1 MLRGGVELSKKV
13 AMNKATERAM
23 KKLGELITE
32 CRGDRS
38 LRKIAEPSG
47 IAASQLQS
55 IERGILAP
63 TADVYSKLLTALQ
76 PDEKQKPEL
85 DRLYMTIRKT
95 PPPDVCEL
103 LISNPNLIT
112 ILRTMEDTKLS
123 KKDMNSALALIAQMK
138 IKGDTDN
145 G

>member
-1 MLRGGVELSKKV
+1 MSKRV
-13 AMNKATERAM
+13 AVDKATERAM
-23 KKLGELITE
+23 KRLGEMITE
-32 CRGDRS
+32 CRGGRS

-63 TADVYSKLLTALQ
+63 TADVYPKLVDTLQ
-76 PDEKQKPEL
+76 PDEKQKAEL

-103 LISNPNLIT
+103 LINNPNLIT
-112 ILRTMEDTKLS
+112 VLRTMEDTKLS

-138 IKGDTDN
+138 KKGDTDN

>member
-1 MLRGGVELSKKV
+1 MSKKV
-13 AMNKATERAM
+13 AVDKATERAM
-23 KKLGELITE
+23 KKLGELIAE
-32 CRGDRS
+32 CRGERS
-38 LRKIAEPSG
+38 LRQIAFPSG
-47 IAASQLQS
+47 ISASQLQS

-63 TADVYSKLLTALQ
+63 TADVYPKLLATLQ
-76 PDEKQKPEL
+76 PDEKQKAEL

-112 ILRTMEDTKLS
+112 ILRSMEGAKLN
-123 KKDMNSALALIAQMK
+123 KKEMNSVLASIAQMK
-138 IKGDTDN
+138 KKGETDN

>member
-1 MLRGGVELSKKV
+1 MSKKIAV
-13 AMNKATERAM
+13 DQATEQAM
-23 KKLGELITE
+23 KRMGELIAE
-32 CRGDRS
+32 IRGQRS
-38 LRKIAEPSG
+38 LRKISEPSG
-47 IAASQLQS
+47 IPASQLQY
-55 IERGILAP
+55 IERGSMAP
-63 TADVYSKLLTALQ
+63 TAEVYPKLLDVLQ
-76 PDEKQKPEL
+76 PDKKQRAEM

-103 LISNPNLIT
+103 LINNPNLIT
-112 ILRTMEDTKLS
+112 ILRAMEDAKLS

>member
-1 MLRGGVELSKKV
+1 MSKKIAV
-13 AMNKATERAM
+13 DQATELAM
-23 KKLGELITE
+23 KQMGELIAE
-32 CRGDRS
+32 IRGKRS

-47 IAASQLQS
+47 IPASQLQY
-55 IERGILAP
+55 IERGTMVP
-63 TADVYSKLLTALQ
+63 TADVYPKLLDTLQ
-76 PDEKQKPEL
+76 PDKNQKAEL

-103 LISNPNLIT
+103 LMNNPNLIT
-112 ILRTMEDTKLS
+112 VLRAMDGAKLS
-123 KKDMNSALALIAQMK
+123 KKEMNSVLASIAQMK

>member
-1 MLRGGVELSKKV
+1 MSKKIAV
-13 AMNKATERAM
+13 DQETELAM
-23 KKLGELITE
+23 KQMGELITE
-32 CRGDRS
+32 IRGQRS
-38 LRKIAEPSG
+38 LRKIAEPCG
-47 IAASQLQS
+47 IPASQLQY
-55 IERGILAP
+55 IERGTMAP
-63 TADVYSKLLTALQ
+63 TADVYPKMLDTLQ
-76 PDEKQKPEL
+76 PNKKQKAEL

-112 ILRTMEDTKLS
+112 VLRTMDDAKLS
-123 KKDMNSALALIAQMK
+123 KKEMNSLLASIAQMK

>member
-1 MLRGGVELSKKV
+1 MSKKIAV
-13 AMNKATERAM
+13 DQATEQAM
-23 KKLGELITE
+23 KQMGELIAE
-32 CRGDRS
+32 IRGKRS

-47 IAASQLQS
+47 IPASQLQY
-55 IERGILAP
+55 IERGSMTP
-63 TADVYSKLLTALQ
+63 TADVYPKLLDVLQ
-76 PDEKQKPEL
+76 PDKKQREEM
-85 DRLYMTIRKT
+85 DRLYMTIRRT

-103 LISNPNLIT
+103 LINNPNLIT
-112 ILRTMEDTKLS
+112 VLRAMEDAKLS

>member
-1 MLRGGVELSKKV
+1 MSKKV
-13 AMNKATERAM
+13 AVDKATERAM

-63 TADVYSKLLTALQ
+63 TADVYPKLLDTLQ
-76 PDEKQKPEL
+76 PNEKQRA
-85 DRLYMTIRKT
+85 DMDQLYMTIRKT

-103 LISNPNLIT
+103 VTNNPDLIQLLRAIGDAKLTKNEINALIT
-112 ILRTMEDTKLS
+112 STKQ
-123 KKDMNSALALIAQMK
+123 KNIEGEA
-138 IKGDTDN
+138 DN